1 MPATSGSISEVLIGT
16 GVLYLK
22 DRTTSSLAFPGDDSG
37 NAGAFESPTG
47 MTVAWEEVGYSEDGW
62 TLEMDKTFEDIMV
75 AEEVDP
81 IKTIKTAQEVRLTG
95 ELSQASHAKLI
106 IALGGGSSTSD
117 YIGSGADGAAGTS
130 ATGYDT
136 LVPPTSS
143 SFNEYALLLV
153 ADGPKGTNGVATR
166 HVRIPRAVNVGSFSM
181 QHAKAPQKVVL
192 ATEFKILVPDS
203 TLNVG
208 SDSNGYN
215 YLFDIVDNTNA
226 AGAGGSSNP

>member
-22 DRTTSSLAFPGDDSG
+22 DRTTSSLAFPTDAS
-37 NAGAFESPTG
+37 GAFDTPTA
-47 MTVAWEEVGYSEDGW
+47 MTPAWEEVGYSEDGW

-75 AEEVDP
+75 DEEVDP

-117 YIGSGADGAAGTS
+117 VIGSGASGAAGTS
-130 ATGYDT
+130 ATGYTT

-143 SFNEYALLLV
+143 AFNEYAMLLV

-166 HVRIPRAVNVGSFSM
+166 HVRIPRAVSVGSFSM

-208 SDSNGYN
+208 SDSNGYFF
-215 YLFDIVDNTNA
+215 LFDIVDNTNA

>member
-16 GVLYLK
+16 GVLYIK
-22 DRTTSSLAFPGDDSG
+22 DASTSSLAFPGDDSG
-37 NAGAFESPTG
+37 AWDSPTG
-47 MTVAWEEVGYSEDGW
+47 MTVPWEEVGYSEDGW

-106 IALGGGSSTSD
+106 LALGGGASTAD
-117 YIGSGADGAAGTS
+117 YIGATS
-130 ATGYDT
+130 ATGYNT
-136 LVPPTSS
+136 LQPPTSS

-153 ADGPKGTNGVATR
+153 TDGPKGSNGVATR
-166 HVRIPRAVNVGSFSM
+166 HIRIPRAVSVGSFSM

-192 ATEFKILVPDS
+192 ATEFKLLVPES
-203 TLNVG
+203 SGLNVG
-208 SDSNGYN
+208 ADSNGYY

-226 AGAGGSSNP
+226 AGAGGSVNP

>member
-1 MPATSGSISEVLIGT
+1 MPATQGSISEVLIGT

-22 DRTTSSLAFPGDDSG
+22 DRTTSSLAFPTDAG
-37 NAGAFESPTG
+37 GAFDTPTA
-47 MTVAWEEVGYSEDGW
+47 MTPAWEEVGYSEDGW

-106 IALGGGSSTSD
+106 IALGGGASTSGK
-117 YIGSGADGAAGTS
+117 IGHGANGAAG
-130 ATGYDT
+130 ATASGYNT

-143 SFNEYALLLV
+143 SFNEYAMLLV

-166 HVRIPRAVNVGSFSM
+166 HVRIPRAVSVGSFSM
-181 QHAKAPQKVVL
+181 AHAKAPTKVVL
-192 ATEFKILVPDS
+192 STEFKILVPDT